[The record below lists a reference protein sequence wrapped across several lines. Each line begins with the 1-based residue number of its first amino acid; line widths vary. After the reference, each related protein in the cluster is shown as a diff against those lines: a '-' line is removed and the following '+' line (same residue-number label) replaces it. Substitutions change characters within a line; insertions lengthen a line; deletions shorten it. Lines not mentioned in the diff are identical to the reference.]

1 MLIVNHS
8 STELEKENSYSFH
21 AAVLSTLTA
30 SLAVS
35 DPLESSW
42 VWALKWTKTTS
53 ASSNLHHPYFIPTPS
68 LPTPTSQQGALS
80 VPSHFLCIHLA
91 SSLPG
96 EKSKNLKA
104 QEMRFHKD
112 KQTTCATLVLLEWS
126 EVLESPSQVH
136 MFQAQY
142 MHWALE
148 SGCFCPNF
156 QGLLCWEATFTR
168 TLSSPS
174 LLGSRRQLPC
184 EWFQFRW
191 TVLQSENW
199 SHFFKT
205 WFYCQVKR
213 C

>member
-30 SLAVS
+30 SLAAS

-42 VWALKWTKTTS
+42 VWALKWTRTTS

-136 MFQAQY
+136 MFQALGFGKWMFLPQF
-142 MHWALE
+142 
-148 SGCFCPNF
+148 SG
-156 QGLLCWEATFTR
+156 
-168 TLSSPS
+168 SS
-174 LLGSRRQLPC
+174 LLRGY
-184 EWFQFRW
+184 
-191 TVLQSENW
+191 
-199 SHFFKT
+199 
-205 WFYCQVKR
+205 FYEDSLFTLFAGKQKAVTMWMVPVSVNSYTIRKLVSFL
-213 C
+213 

>member
-8 STELEKENSYSFH
+8 SMELEKENSYSFH

-42 VWALKWTKTTS
+42 VWALKWTRTTS

-104 QEMRFHKD
+104 QEMRFHR
-112 KQTTCATLVLLEWS
+112 QTNHVCNPC
-126 EVLESPSQVH
+126 SPWMKWGAREPKPSPYVPSPIYALGFGKW
-136 MFQAQY
+136 MFLPQF
-142 MHWALE
+142 
-148 SGCFCPNF
+148 SG
-156 QGLLCWEATFTR
+156 
-168 TLSSPS
+168 SS
-174 LLGSRRQLPC
+174 LLRGY
-184 EWFQFRW
+184 
-191 TVLQSENW
+191 
-199 SHFFKT
+199 
-205 WFYCQVKR
+205 FYEDSLFTLFAGKQKAVTMWMVPVSVNSFTIRKLVSFL
-213 C
+213 